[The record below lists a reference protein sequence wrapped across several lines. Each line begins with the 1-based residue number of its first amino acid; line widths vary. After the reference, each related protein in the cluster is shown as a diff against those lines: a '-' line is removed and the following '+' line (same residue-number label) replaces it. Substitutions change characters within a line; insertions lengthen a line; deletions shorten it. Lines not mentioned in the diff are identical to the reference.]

1 MGTDLPRRLGHRIRK
16 LRNQA
21 GLTQAQLADRVEV
34 SDEFMSRLER
44 GKKSPSLATAS
55 RIAEALGVTLAVLF
69 DFDAPAPAGE
79 KEELL
84 EGLRVLLI
92 AEDVEKI
99 RLVVEVGRTILRE
112 LQ

>member
-1 MGTDLPRRLGHRIRK
+1 MGTDLPRRLGNRIRK
-16 LRNQA
+16 LRSQA
-21 GLTQAQLADRVEV
+21 GLTQAQLADRAGL

-44 GKKSPSLATAS
+44 GKKSPSLATAG

-84 EGLRVLLI
+84 EGLRALLM

-99 RLVVEVGRTILRE
+99 RLVVEVARTMVKSSE
-112 LQ
+112 